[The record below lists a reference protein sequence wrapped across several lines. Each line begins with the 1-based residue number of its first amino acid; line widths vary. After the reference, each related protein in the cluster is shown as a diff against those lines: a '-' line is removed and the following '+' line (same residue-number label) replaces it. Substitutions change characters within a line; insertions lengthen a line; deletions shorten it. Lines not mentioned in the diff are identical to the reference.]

1 MTIEEIRANA
11 PDGAT
16 HYRIIK
22 AGREVEYY
30 MRPPYGMN
38 LKYCNGVWRIT
49 GWSHNRF
56 IKPLNLGL
64 YYGY

>member
-1 MTIEEIRANA
+1 MNIEEIRANA
-11 PDGAT
+11 PKGAT

-38 LKYCNGVWRIT
+38 LKYCHGVWRIT
-49 GWSHNRF
+49 GWSHNSF